1 VSRPVFTMAFRLRLM
16 TTGSAAVGL
25 VMVLIAVGALF
36 PAVGD
41 SIGKLDL
48 PEGVSELLG
57 GADYGTVVGW
67 YKGEIV
73 SVYGPLV
80 FAAVAITGA
89 ASVTAGEEE
98 DRILALILAH
108 PVRRSSLVAAKG
120 AAIAAGILGLA
131 LATWLGLIAGVA
143 AAGGG
148 IGVGHLAAL
157 CLHLALYGIAS
168 GALALALGAGTGRRA
183 LATGAAAGFAILG
196 YLVNGLAPLV
206 DALDW
211 LKYLSPFYYYASG
224 DPLANGVDV
233 GRLGVL
239 GLFAALLTATAVIGI
254 GRRDLRG

>member
-1 VSRPVFTMAFRLRLM
+1 VSGPVFKMAFRLRLL

-25 VMVLIAVGALF
+25 VMVLVVVGALF

-57 GADYGTVVGW
+57 GADYGTLVGW
-67 YKGEIV
+67 YKGEIA

-80 FAAVAITGA
+80 FAALAITGA
-89 ASVTAGEEE
+89 AGTTAGEEE
-98 DRILALILAH
+98 DRILALVLAH
-108 PVRRSSLVAAKG
+108 PVKRASVVAAKG
-120 AAIAAGILGLA
+120 AAIAVGLLILA

-148 IGVGHLAAL
+148 IGVGDLGAL
-157 CLHLALYGIAS
+157 SLHLVFYGVAS
-168 GALALALGAGTGRRA
+168 GAVALALGAGTGRRG
-183 LATGAAAGFAILG
+183 LATSGAAAFALFG

-206 DALDW
+206 DAIAW
-211 LKYLSPFYYYASG
+211 LKYVSPFYYYAAN
-224 DPLANGVDV
+224 DPLTNGVDIADLV
-233 GRLGVL
+233 VL
-239 GLFAALLTATAVIGI
+239 GLFASALTAVAMAGI